1 MRHLFSH
8 DNFHICGW
16 LRYSTGR
23 CASSIRNGLTN
34 GGNDLPHYLPI
45 LHAQI
50 AGKLLF
56 DRHPDIVRDQS
67 STGSEEDGRIGPS
80 RLDHRLA
87 TFFGPNF
94 GEVTKEAS
102 RERLASTNGATVQ
115 ITRLAGFPLRRSAD
129 FSYV

>member
-1 MRHLFSH
+1 MLKHRTR
-8 DNFHICGW
+8 G
-16 LRYSTGR
+16 LR
-23 CASSIRNGLTN
+23 ASIRNGLTN
-34 GGNDLPHYLPI
+34 GGDDLFHHLPV

-80 RLDHRLA
+80 RLDHRLTA
-87 TFFGPNF
+87 FFGPNF

-102 RERLASTNGATVQ
+102 RERLAGTNGATVQ
-115 ITRLAGFPLRRSAD
+115 ITRLAWFPLGRLAD